1 MAFGWFGRK
10 KENSDAAA
18 ASETEKDP
26 HEPPPPPPAPSLFQ
40 RLKQGL
46 SKTRKLLNT
55 DIEDLF
61 ITRKKIDES
70 SLERI
75 EELLITADIGVQT
88 TMTLMDRI
96 SKEAKKI
103 ESADA
108 LKEILKHE
116 IQAILKTEETRIPAQ
131 PAKPHVIM
139 VVGVNGVGK
148 TTTIGKIAAKE
159 REQGK
164 SVVIAAADTFRAAA
178 IEQLEIWSKRSGAE
192 IVKHKEK
199 SDPAAVAYDGLEA
212 AISRGADIL
221 IIDTAGRLHTKVNL
235 MEELKK
241 IKRTLSK
248 KIPDSPHEVLLILD
262 ATTGQ
267 NAVSQAQLFN
277 EAVGVTGIALT
288 KLDGTAK
295 GGIVVNICATL
306 HIPIK
311 YIGIGEKL
319 NDLQEFDPVLF
330 SDALF

>member
-10 KENSDAAA
+10 KENSDASADPENGKDA
-18 ASETEKDP
+18 KET
-26 HEPPPPPPAPSLFQ
+26 PPSAPSLFQ

-46 SKTRKLLNT
+46 SKTRKILNT

-61 ITRKKIDES
+61 SSRKKIDES
-70 SLERI
+70 ALERI
-75 EELLITADIGVQT
+75 EEVLITADIGVQT

-96 SKEAKKI
+96 SKEAGRI
-103 ESADA
+103 DSADA
-108 LKEILKHE
+108 LKDILKRE
-116 IQAILKTEETRIPAQ
+116 IQFILTTDEKPATLQ
-131 PAKPHVIM
+131 PSKPHVIM

-159 REQGK
+159 TEQGK
-164 SVVIAAADTFRAAA
+164 SVMIAAADTFRAAA
-178 IEQLEIWSKRSGAE
+178 IEQLEIWSRRAGAE
-192 IVKHKEK
+192 IIKHKEK

-212 AISRGADIL
+212 AISRGTDIL

-248 KIPDSPHEVLLILD
+248 KTPGSPHEVLLILD

-295 GGIVVNICATL
+295 GGIVVNICNTL

-319 NDLQEFDPVLF
+319 HDLQEFDPVLF
-330 SDALF
+330 SKALF